1 MIGSEQTVTSHID
14 RTLDTHAFQ
23 EMIAVCGA
31 VGGAGRT
38 SVTVNL
44 AAFLAKRERNIRI
57 IDGDLQFGDIAMA
70 LDLQPSL
77 TVKDIVGNKDEKN
90 IQDYW
95 TVHDS
100 GIELLA
106 APFRPEY
113 ADLITADKLASLT
126 ESIKASSDILLV
138 DTEAGLTERSLQVME
153 KADRILL
160 VTTPRMAALKH
171 TRLMVET
178 LQVLDM
184 KQKVDVI
191 VNQFTTESVMK
202 ANEITDLIQVESV
215 HFLPYEY
222 KHISESLDLGI
233 PMVESYPKIPFSIK
247 IGQLAEQLFPN
258 IQIKRENQSVV
269 NKMIKRL
276 KGSRGSVY
284 EFISKTS
291 VKDSGRS

>member
-1 MIGSEQTVTSHID
+1 MTNYKNP
-14 RTLDTHAFQ
+14 TLGTHALH

-44 AAFLAKRERNIRI
+44 AASLAKKKRNIRI
-57 IDGDLQFGDIAMA
+57 VDGDLQFGDTALA
-70 LDLQPSL
+70 LDLQPPQTL
-77 TVKDIVGNKDEKN
+77 KDIAERVDERDF
-90 IQDYW
+90 QDYW

-106 APFRPEY
+106 APYRPEH
-113 ADLITADKLASLT
+113 ADLFTADMLASLI
-126 ESIKASSDILLV
+126 ESVKADSDILLV
-138 DTEAGLTERSLQVME
+138 DTEAGLTESSLQVME

-184 KQKVDVI
+184 KHKVEVI
-191 VNQFTTESVMK
+191 VNQFTTGSVMK
-202 ANEITDLIQVESV
+202 ASEIRDLIQTENI

-222 KHISESLDLGI
+222 KGISESLDLGI
-233 PMVESYPKIPFSIK
+233 PLVESHPKHSYSIQ
-247 IGQLAEQLFPN
+247 IGQLAEGLFPT
-258 IQIKRENQSVV
+258 IQMKREKYSVV
-269 NKMIKRL
+269 NKVINRL
-276 KGSRGSVY
+276 KGSRGSRH
-284 EFISKTS
+284 EFIGKTS
-291 VKDSGRS
+291 IKDSGRS